1 MSAETNPWALNNEEK
16 KASTEDKKPFYFIKN
31 NKSLIVCLTPHHSDE
46 VRVPETDC
54 HELLLRDV
62 ALVIDVN
69 LAEQNLRF
77 PYTFLFGQIL
87 NLKIRLI
94 GIFH

>member
-1 MSAETNPWALNNEEK
+1 M
-16 KASTEDKKPFYFIKN
+16 KN
-31 NKSLIVCLTPHHSDE
+31 LILCLTSHDSDE
-46 VRVPETDC
+46 VRVPKTDC
-54 HELLLRDV
+54 HELLLCDV

-94 GIFH
+94 GNFSLNQIHKIRFTVL